1 MPKFDL
7 EDEKV
12 VDVVATNAVTEV
24 VPDNVVTLSSGVK
37 VQFIKPLTP
46 FTAQQIVILS
56 FNNINVDAQG
66 RVKDNMTSQEQLAT
80 AKKMYDFNSALII
93 NGLAE
98 GALKVYGGL
107 PKDNRWL
114 AIMKINPAIASNH
127 PFIDFN
133 DQLHL
138 EFLYLFY
145 TGFINEED
153 YGLLSKH
160 LLGQ

>member
-7 EDEKV
+7 EDEV
-12 VDVVATNAVTEV
+12 VTVDKATAVAEV
-24 VPDNVVTLSSGVK
+24 VPDNVFTLSSGVK
-37 VQFIKPLTP
+37 VQFVKPLSP

-98 GALKVYGGL
+98 GALKIYGGL

-114 AIMKINPAIASNH
+114 MIMKINPAIASNH
-127 PFIDFN
+127 PFIDF
-133 DQLHL
+133 DEPLHL

-153 YGLLSKH
+153 YGLLSKY

>member
-1 MPKFDL
+1 
-7 EDEKV
+7 
-12 VDVVATNAVTEV
+12 
-24 VPDNVVTLSSGVK
+24 
-37 VQFIKPLTP
+37 
-46 FTAQQIVILS
+46 
-56 FNNINVDAQG
+56 
-66 RVKDNMTSQEQLAT
+66 MTSQEQLAT

-145 TGFINEED
+145 TGFINEDD